1 MYFYLLFLTSSFPPS
16 IPPSLTPSFP
26 FFFYSLYTIY
36 ISWTRFTYHYQALE
50 TNFNLIMEESRFQ
63 ALQLVGIQMT
73 GTIHYVL
80 LRVSLI
86 SFHSKYK
93 LRQFLLP
100 PWDFSLLS
108 ENKYKMCWK
117 IKLPRV
123 TQNCVSKPHFLLNAV
138 LYQVEVVFHVFIQKD
153 VLSSSNKV

>member
-1 MYFYLLFLTSSFPPS
+1 M
-16 IPPSLTPSFP
+16 
-26 FFFYSLYTIY
+26 Y
-36 ISWTRFTYHYQALE
+36 ISQTVFTYYYQALE
-50 TNFNLIMEESRFQ
+50 TNVNLIMEESIFQ

-73 GTIHYVL
+73 CTIHCIL

-100 PWDFSLLS
+100 PWDFSLSS

-123 TQNCVSKPHFLLNAV
+123 TQKCISKPHFLLNAV
-138 LYQVEVVFHVFIQKD
+138 LHQGKVAFHVFIQKE
-153 VLSSSNKV
+153 VLSTSNKV

>member
-16 IPPSLTPSFP
+16 IPPSLTPSSP
-26 FFFYSLYTIY
+26 FFFYSLYTIH
-36 ISWTRFTYHYQALE
+36 ISWTRSTYHYQALE

-73 GTIHYVL
+73 CTIHYIL

-93 LRQFLLP
+93 YNFCCLLGTFHSYLRI
-100 PWDFSLLS
+100 
-108 ENKYKMCWK
+108 NIKCVGK

-123 TQNCVSKPHFLLNAV
+123 TQNCISKPHFLLNAV
-138 LYQVEVVFHVFIQKD
+138 LCQVEVAFHVFIQKD